1 MTSMSLSQS
10 YDNRGDTSTTIDF
23 EDLVDRQLEDEMPE
37 AVIWI
42 AIEQR
47 HLNRISRAW
56 TIFCICVQFLAFL
69 CIIGAYF
76 FISLMDFEGV
86 SSILTP
92 LLYITHRRTIYFYFS
107 VYFGGKENCLMTV
120 VDSSSSL
127 NVRQCICD
135 ALMSSEIVALNSC
148 LVFILIGVLVAIC
161 FGIYWHY

>member
-1 MTSMSLSQS
+1 
-10 YDNRGDTSTTIDF
+10 
-23 EDLVDRQLEDEMPE
+23 MPE

-56 TIFCICVQFLAFL
+56 TIFCICVQKMAFF

-76 FISLMDFEGV
+76 FISLINFHETQ
-86 SSILTP
+86 SFLTP
-92 LLYITHRRTIYFYFS
+92 LLYINHESKIYFYFS
-107 VYFGGKENCLMTV
+107 VYFGHYELCINNV
-120 VDSSSSL
+120 VDPNSSED
-127 NVRQCICD
+127 VKKCVCD
-135 ALMSSEIVALNSC
+135 ALMSNDIVVLNSC